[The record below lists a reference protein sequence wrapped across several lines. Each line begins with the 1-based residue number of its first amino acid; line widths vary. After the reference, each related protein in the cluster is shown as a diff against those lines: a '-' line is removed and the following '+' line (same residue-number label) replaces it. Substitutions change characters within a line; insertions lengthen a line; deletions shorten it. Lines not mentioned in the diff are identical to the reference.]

1 MYGKLK
7 VVKGE
12 FVRSESGFR
21 NWVTKDGS
29 AGATGEAGFAAE
41 SGRYHLYIS
50 HA

>member
-7 VVKGE
+7 TVKGE

-29 AGATGEAGFAAE
+29 AGI
-41 SGRYHLYIS
+41 SGGSIPIKQHC
-50 HA
+50 